1 MSISLYLSRPW
12 SACFEG
18 EGAGDAGGA
27 GAGAQTGAGAGADA
41 GNGAGAATGAAAG
54 GAAVGGAGAGKTFT
68 QEDVNR
74 IVATD
79 RRKLEE
85 ALKKTEKQYQDLL
98 ASQSLTEQ
106 ERKALQANLEMVQG
120 QLRSKEEQL
129 LIEKKQ
135 IEETY
140 AGKLQEMEK
149 KAIHFETL
157 YRDSTIDR
165 ALQDAAMK
173 HESWSP
179 SQVVALLR
187 GQTKMIEETDPRTG
201 KLTGKYKPVVEM
213 QTLNTTT
220 GEMETKTYTPE
231 DAVKKMKDTPD
242 VWGNLFKSGVVSG
255 IGAGTATGGLTL
267 GQSGKLSA
275 EAITKLTQEQF
286 REIRANHPE
295 WLGLDP
301 LPGKRSR

>member
-18 EGAGDAGGA
+18 EDDAA
-27 GAGAQTGAGAGADA
+27 K
-41 GNGAGAATGAAAG
+41 AAAEK
-54 GAAVGGAGAGKTFT
+54 AAAEAVAAAAAAAAAAGKTFT

-74 IVATD
+74 IVAAD

-129 LIEKKQ
+129 LLEKKQ
-135 IEETY
+135 VEEAY

-149 KAIHFETL
+149 KATHFETL
-157 YRDSTIDR
+157 YRDSTIER

-173 HESWSP
+173 QEAWSS

-187 GQTKMIEETDPRTG
+187 GQTKMLEETDPKTG
-201 KLTGKYKPVVEM
+201 KLTGRYKPVVEM
-213 QTLNTTT
+213 QALNTTT

-267 GQSGKLSA
+267 GQSGRLSA
-275 EAITKLTQEQF
+275 EAINKLTHEQF
-286 REIRANHPE
+286 LEIRANHPE
-295 WLGLDP
+295 WLGLKP
-301 LPGKRSR
+301 LPKGR

>member
-18 EGAGDAGGA
+18 DDDTEKAAADKAA
-27 GAGAQTGAGAGADA
+27 ADA
-41 GNGAGAATGAAAG
+41 AAAAATAAAS
-54 GAAVGGAGAGKTFT
+54 AGKTFT
-68 QEDVNR
+68 QEQVNG
-74 IVATD
+74 IVAAD

-129 LIEKKQ
+129 LLEKKQ
-135 IEETY
+135 IEEVY
-140 AGKLQEMEK
+140 ANKMQEMEK
-149 KAIHFETL
+149 KVAHFETL
-157 YRDSTIDR
+157 YRDSTIER

-173 HESWSP
+173 HEAWSP
-179 SQVVALLR
+179 SQVVSLLR
-187 GQTKMIEETDPRTG
+187 LQTKMIEETDSKTG
-201 KLTGKYKPVVEM
+201 KLTGKYKPMVEM
-213 QTLNTTT
+213 QALNTTT
-220 GEMETKTYTPE
+220 GEIETKAYTPE

-242 VWGNLFKSGVVSG
+242 TWGNLFKSGVVSG
-255 IGAGTATGGLTL
+255 IGAGTATGGLMP
-267 GQSGKLSA
+267 GQSGRLSA
-275 EAITKLTQEQF
+275 DAINKLTPAQY

-301 LPGKRSR
+301 LPKRGR

>member
-18 EGAGDAGGA
+18 EGAGDGGGTGAGAAA
-27 GAGAQTGAGAGADA
+27 GAGAAGDAGAGS
-41 GNGAGAATGAAAG
+41 GAGTGVGAG
-54 GAAVGGAGAGKTFT
+54 SAAVSKTFT

-74 IVATD
+74 IVAAD

-149 KAIHFETL
+149 KATHFETM
-157 YRDSTIDR
+157 YRDSTIER
-165 ALQDAAMK
+165 ALQDAAVK
-173 HESWSP
+173 HEAWSP
-179 SQVVALLR
+179 SQVVSLLR
-187 GQTKMIEETDPRTG
+187 GQTKMLEETDPKTG

-213 QTLNTTT
+213 QALNTAT
-220 GEMETKTYTPE
+220 GEIETKAYTPE

-242 VWGNLFKSGVVSG
+242 TWGNLFKSGVVSG
-255 IGAGTATGGLTL
+255 IGAGTATGGLMP
-267 GQSGKLSA
+267 GQSGRLSA
-275 EAITKLTQEQF
+275 EAINKLTHEQYL
-286 REIRANHPE
+286 EIRANHPE
-295 WLGLDP
+295 WLGLNP
-301 LPGKRSR
+301 LPGKKGR

>member
-18 EGAGDAGGA
+18 EDDSAKVAA
-27 GAGAQTGAGAGADA
+27 EKAAAEKAAA
-41 GNGAGAATGAAAG
+41 EAAATAAA
-54 GAAVGGAGAGKTFT
+54 AAGKTFT

-74 IVATD
+74 IVAAD

-129 LIEKKQ
+129 LLEKKQ
-135 IEETY
+135 VEEAY
-140 AGKLQEMEK
+140 AGKLQEMER
-149 KAIHFETL
+149 KATHFETL

-165 ALQDAAMK
+165 ALQDAAVK
-173 HESWSP
+173 HEAWSP

-187 GQTKMIEETDPRTG
+187 GQTKMLEETDPKTG

>member
-18 EGAGDAGGA
+18 EDDAA
-27 GAGAQTGAGAGADA
+27 K
-41 GNGAGAATGAAAG
+41 AAAEK
-54 GAAVGGAGAGKTFT
+54 AAADKAAAEAAAAAAAAAGKTFT

-74 IVATD
+74 IVAAD

-98 ASQSLTEQ
+98 ASQNLTEQ

-129 LIEKKQ
+129 LLEKKQ
-135 IEETY
+135 MEETY
-140 AGKLQEMEK
+140 AGKLQEIEK
-149 KAIHFETL
+149 KASWFETL
-157 YRDSTIDR
+157 YRDSTIER
-165 ALQDAAMK
+165 ALQDAAVK
-173 HESWSP
+173 HEAWSP
-179 SQVVALLR
+179 SQVVTLLR
-187 GQTKMIEETDPRTG
+187 GQTKMLEETDPRTG
-201 KLTGKYKPVVEM
+201 KLTGRYKPVVEM
-213 QTLNTTT
+213 QALNTTT
-220 GEMETKTYTPE
+220 GEIETKTYTPE

-242 VWGNLFKSGVVSG
+242 TWGNLFRSGVVSG
-255 IGAGTATGGLTL
+255 IGAGTATGGLTP
-267 GQSGKLSA
+267 GQGSKLDA
-275 EAITKLTQEQF
+275 AAIRKLTQEQF

-301 LPGKRSR
+301 LPKKSR

>member
-18 EGAGDAGGA
+18 DDDAVK
-27 GAGAQTGAGAGADA
+27 T
-41 GNGAGAATGAAAG
+41 AAEKAAAEK
-54 GAAVGGAGAGKTFT
+54 AAAEKAAAEAAAAAAAAAGKTFT

-74 IVATD
+74 IVAAD

-129 LIEKKQ
+129 LLEKKQ
-135 IEETY
+135 VEEAY

-149 KAIHFETL
+149 KATHFETL
-157 YRDSTIDR
+157 YRDSTIER

-173 HESWSP
+173 QEAWSS

-187 GQTKMIEETDPRTG
+187 GQTKMLEETDPKTG
-201 KLTGKYKPVVEM
+201 KLTGRYKPVVEM
-213 QTLNTTT
+213 QALNTTT

-267 GQSGKLSA
+267 GQSGRLSA
-275 EAITKLTQEQF
+275 EAINKLTHEQF
-286 REIRANHPE
+286 LEIRANHPE
-295 WLGLDP
+295 WLGLKP
-301 LPGKRSR
+301 LPKGR

>member
-18 EGAGDAGGA
+18 EDDAA
-27 GAGAQTGAGAGADA
+27 K
-41 GNGAGAATGAAAG
+41 AAAEK
-54 GAAVGGAGAGKTFT
+54 AAAEAAAAAAAAGKTFT
-68 QEDVNR
+68 QEQVNG
-74 IVATD
+74 IVAAD

-129 LIEKKQ
+129 LLEKKQ
-135 IEETY
+135 VEEAY

-149 KAIHFETL
+149 KATHFETM
-157 YRDSTIDR
+157 YRDSTIER
-165 ALQDAAMK
+165 ALQDAAVK
-173 HESWSP
+173 HEAWNP
-179 SQVVALLR
+179 SQVVSLLR
-187 GQTKMIEETDPRTG
+187 GQTKMLEETDPKTG

-213 QTLNTTT
+213 QALNTTT
-220 GEMETKTYTPE
+220 GEMETKAYTPE

-242 VWGNLFKSGVVSG
+242 TWGNLFKSGVVSG
-255 IGAGTATGGLTL
+255 IGAGTATGGLTP
-267 GQSGKLSA
+267 GQGGKLTA
-275 EAITKLTQEQF
+275 VQLRNMTQEQYL
-286 REIRANHPE
+286 EIRAKHPE
-295 WLGLDP
+295 LLGLNP
-301 LPGKRSR
+301 LPKGR

>member
-18 EGAGDAGGA
+18 EDDAA
-27 GAGAQTGAGAGADA
+27 K
-41 GNGAGAATGAAAG
+41 AAAEKV
-54 GAAVGGAGAGKTFT
+54 AAEAAAAAAAAAAAGKTFT
-68 QEDVNR
+68 QDDVNR
-74 IVATD
+74 IVAAD

-129 LIEKKQ
+129 LLEKKQ
-135 IEETY
+135 VEEAY
-140 AGKLQEMEK
+140 AGKLQDVER
-149 KAIHFETL
+149 KATHFETL

-165 ALQDAAMK
+165 ALQDAAVK
-173 HESWSP
+173 HEAWSP

-187 GQTKMIEETDPRTG
+187 GQTKMLEETDPKTG
-201 KLTGKYKPVVEM
+201 KLTGRYKPVVEM
-213 QTLNTTT
+213 LALNTTT
-220 GEMETKTYTPE
+220 GEMETKAYTPE

-242 VWGNLFKSGVVSG
+242 TWGNLFKSGVVSG
-255 IGAGTATGGLTL
+255 IGAGTATGGLTP
-267 GQSGKLSA
+267 GQGGRLTA
-275 EAITKLTQEQF
+275 VQLRNMTQEQYL
-286 REIRANHPE
+286 EIRAKHPE
-295 WLGLDP
+295 LLGLNP
-301 LPGKRSR
+301 LPKGR

>member
-12 SACFEG
+12 STCFEG
-18 EGAGDAGGA
+18 EDDAA
-27 GAGAQTGAGAGADA
+27 KAAADKAVADKAAADA
-41 GNGAGAATGAAAG
+41 AAA
-54 GAAVGGAGAGKTFT
+54 AAAAAGKTFT

-74 IVATD
+74 IVAAD

-129 LIEKKQ
+129 LLEKKQ
-135 IEETY
+135 VEEVY
-140 AGKLQEMEK
+140 AGKLQELEK
-149 KAIHFETL
+149 KAAFFETL
-157 YRDSTIDR
+157 FRDSTIER
-165 ALQDAAMK
+165 ALQDAAVK
-173 HESWSP
+173 HEAWSP
-179 SQVVALLR
+179 SQVVTLLR
-187 GQTKMIEETDPRTG
+187 GQTKMLEETDPKTG
-201 KLTGKYKPVVEM
+201 KLTGKFKPMVEM
-213 QTLNTTT
+213 QAVNTAT
-220 GEMETKTYTPE
+220 GEVETKAYTPD

-242 VWGNLFKSGVVSG
+242 TWGNLFRSGVVSG
-255 IGAGTATGGLTL
+255 IGAGTATGGLTP
-267 GQSGKLSA
+267 GQGSKLDA
-275 EAITKLTQEQF
+275 AAIRKLTQEQF

-301 LPGKRSR
+301 LPKKGR

>member
-18 EGAGDAGGA
+18 EDDAA
-27 GAGAQTGAGAGADA
+27 KVAAEKAAAEA
-41 GNGAGAATGAAAG
+41 AATAAAAAG
-54 GAAVGGAGAGKTFT
+54 KAFT

-74 IVATD
+74 IVAAD

-85 ALKKTEKQYQDLL
+85 ALKKTEKQYQELL

-129 LIEKKQ
+129 LLEKKQ
-135 IEETY
+135 LEETY
-140 AGKLQEMEK
+140 AGKLQEVEK
-149 KAIHFETL
+149 KASFFETL

-165 ALQDAAMK
+165 ALQDAAVK
-173 HESWSP
+173 HEAWSP
-179 SQVVALLR
+179 SQVVTLLR
-187 GQTKMIEETDPRTG
+187 GQTKMLEETDPRTG
-201 KLTGKYKPVVEM
+201 KLTGRYKPVVEM
-213 QTLNTTT
+213 QALNTTT
-220 GEMETKTYTPE
+220 GEIEPKTYTPE

-242 VWGNLFKSGVVSG
+242 IWGNLFRSGVVSG
-255 IGAGTATGGLTL
+255 IGAGTATGGLMP
-267 GQSGKLSA
+267 GQGGKLDA
-275 EAITKLTQEQF
+275 AAIRKLTQEQF

-301 LPGKRSR
+301 LPKKGR

>member
-18 EGAGDAGGA
+18 EDDAA
-27 GAGAQTGAGAGADA
+27 K
-41 GNGAGAATGAAAG
+41 AAAEK
-54 GAAVGGAGAGKTFT
+54 AAADKAAAEAAAAAAAAAGKTFT

-74 IVATD
+74 IVAAD

-98 ASQSLTEQ
+98 ASQNLTEQ

-129 LIEKKQ
+129 LLEKKQ
-135 IEETY
+135 MEETY
-140 AGKLQEMEK
+140 AGKLQEIEK
-149 KAIHFETL
+149 KASWFETL
-157 YRDSTIDR
+157 YRDSTIER
-165 ALQDAAMK
+165 ALQDAAVK
-173 HESWSP
+173 HEAWSP
-179 SQVVALLR
+179 SQVVTLLR
-187 GQTKMIEETDPRTG
+187 GQTKMLEETDPRTG
-201 KLTGKYKPVVEM
+201 KLTGRYKPVVEM
-213 QTLNTTT
+213 QALNTTT
-220 GEMETKTYTPE
+220 GEIETKTYTPE

-242 VWGNLFKSGVVSG
+242 TWGNLFRSGVVSG
-255 IGAGTATGGLTL
+255 IGAGTATGGLMP
-267 GQSGKLSA
+267 GQGGKLDA
-275 EAITKLTQEQF
+275 AAIRKLTQEQF

-301 LPGKRSR
+301 LPKKGR

>member
-18 EGAGDAGGA
+18 DDDAA
-27 GAGAQTGAGAGADA
+27 K
-41 GNGAGAATGAAAG
+41 AAAEK
-54 GAAVGGAGAGKTFT
+54 AAVEKAAAERATAEAAAAAAAAKVFT

-74 IVATD
+74 IVAAD

-85 ALKKTEKQYQDLL
+85 SLKKTEKQYKDLL

-129 LIEKKQ
+129 LLEKKQ
-135 IEETY
+135 VEEVY

-149 KAIHFETL
+149 KASFFETL
-157 YRDSTIDR
+157 YRDSTIER
-165 ALQDAAMK
+165 ALQDAAVK
-173 HESWSP
+173 HEAWSP
-179 SQVVALLR
+179 SQVVTLLR
-187 GQTKMIEETDPRTG
+187 GQTKMLEETDPKTG
-201 KLTGKYKPVVEM
+201 KLTGKYKPMVEM
-213 QTLNTTT
+213 QAVNTTS
-220 GEMETKTYTPE
+220 GEMETKAYTPE
-231 DAVKKMKDTPD
+231 DAVKKMKDTPET
-242 VWGNLFKSGVVSG
+242 WGNLFRSGVVSG
-255 IGAGTATGGLTL
+255 IGAGTATGGLMP
-267 GQSGKLSA
+267 GQGGKLDA
-275 EAITKLTQEQF
+275 AAIRKLTQEQF

-301 LPGKRSR
+301 LPKKGR